1 MGRGKIEVKRIEN
14 NTSRQVTFSKRRT
27 GLLKKTHELSVL
39 CDAQIGLIVF
49 SSKGKLFEYTT
60 HPLRLSGTPFWLSD
74 YFLDTRKE
82 NLDGFPEFL
91 LDLSKIFM
99 AQIIDRYLKATGSRI
114 PEHNNREQ
122 MHSELTRMKK
132 ETLNLQ
138 LSLQRYKG
146 DDLSSAQLEELN
158 QLEQQLEFSVQK
170 VRARKLTNAA
180 QIDHFN
186 HKSLKWFTDDY
197 ISIFRSLLS
206 LILKQLMGKQQEEI
220 NQQQAAAM
228 TELKLVGQEH
238 QLFEQFPFYGSEDQP
253 NSVLQ
258 LAVNLPELQLHSY
271 QYHLQPTQPN
281 LQESTSA
288 HHNIYG
294 TCLLNLSCSSFLHP
308 IFGTVKCRLIS
319 RFMIFRN

>member
-60 HPLRLSGTPFWLSD
+60 HPLS
-74 YFLDTRKE
+74 
-82 NLDGFPEFL
+82 
-91 LDLSKIFM
+91 M

-170 VRARKLTNAA
+170 VRARKF
-180 QIDHFN
+180 Q
-186 HKSLKWFTDDY
+186 
-197 ISIFRSLLS
+197 LLQQQVDN
-206 LILKQLMGKQQEEI
+206 LQRTEKVLEKENEEMYHWLMGKQQEEI

-238 QLFEQFPFYGSEDQP
+238 QLFEQFPFYGSEEQP

-288 HHNIYG
+288 QHNIYG
-294 TCLLNLSCSSFLHP
+294 FISVAGH
-308 IFGTVKCRLIS
+308 TVS
-319 RFMIFRN
+319 